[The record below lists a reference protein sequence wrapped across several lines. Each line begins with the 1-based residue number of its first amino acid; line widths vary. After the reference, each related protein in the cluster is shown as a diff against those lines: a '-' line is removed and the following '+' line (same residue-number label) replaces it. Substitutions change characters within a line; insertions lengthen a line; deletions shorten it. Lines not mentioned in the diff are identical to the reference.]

1 MPDTTLQVIA
11 QALLDSDVDQ
21 GHATPDTPQ
30 WGRYEVLACVAVE
43 TLQKRVAGK
52 PVTSGFLGLVLAGK
66 L

>member
-11 QALLDSDVDQ
+11 QALLDSDVEQ

-30 WGRYEVLACVAVE
+30 WGRYEVLAGVAVE
-43 TLQKRVAGK
+43 TLKKRLSG
-52 PVTSGFLGLVLAGK
+52 PITSGLLDLVLEGK